1 MWHLFIL
8 SILGC
13 GKKLPQTLSNPT
25 EVEHPECSHGSHYYA
40 VGIAQTSEDALLKS
54 QSAISAQIQSS
65 IESELQVETKS
76 TDITTRE
83 SIKRRKVKTDSSYSE
98 ETNIFDQSFARTSFA
113 FADLITTV
121 QGPVEYQ
128 DQYYVLSCLHRR
140 NASKRISETLRGD
153 IDELK
158 GFYTLS
164 TTAIQEDNIPNFS
177 SAYRQF
183 MSLYDELVPTFY
195 VLRSLGRRTSAAESE
210 VYPLKKEIEGQAQK
224 IRNQSLFTLRMKT
237 DDANPEYQSG
247 LLNIRTGI
255 QASLKEIGLN
265 AISTTSLCERSD
277 SFDMEVKMTPMYNK
291 GPMGGW
297 IFAPQLEVVI
307 TQCSVQD
314 QPQKIFAINNPDFNA
329 YNSRDKALA
338 YQELIKKS
346 SQPIFTD
353 DLLEHLQILLP
364 L

>member
-1 MWHLFIL
+1 MWTLFIL

-13 GKKLPQTLSNPT
+13 GKKLPATLSNPT
-25 EVEHPECSHGSHYYA
+25 DVEHPECSHGSHYYA
-40 VGIAQTSEDALLKS
+40 VGIANTSEDARLKS

-83 SIKRRKVKTDSSYSE
+83 SEKRRRTKTNSSYSE

-113 FADLITTV
+113 FADLITIV
-121 QGPVEYQ
+121 QGPLEYQ
-128 DQYYVLSCLHRR
+128 DQYYVLSCLHKR

-158 GFYTLS
+158 GFYSLS
-164 TTAIQEDNIPNFS
+164 QTALQDGNTPNFS

-195 VLRSLGRRTSAAESE
+195 VLRSLGRRASSAESE
-210 VYPLKKEIEGQAQK
+210 VYPLKKKMEEEAQK
-224 IRNQSLFTLRMKT
+224 IRNQSIFALRMKT
-237 DDANPEYQSG
+237 DDPNPEYQSG

-265 AISTTSLCERSD
+265 AISTTSLCENPN
-277 SFDMEVKMTPMYNK
+277 SFDMEVQMNPLYNK

-297 IFAPQLEVVI
+297 IFAPQLEVII
-307 TQCSVQD
+307 TQCSVQQ
-314 QPQKIFAINNPDFNA
+314 QPKKVFALSNSDFNA
-329 YNSRDKALA
+329 YNSRDKTLA
-338 YQELIKKS
+338 YQELIQKA
-346 SQPIFTD
+346 SQPLFTE
-353 DLLEHLQILLP
+353 DLRTQLQLLLP